1 MPIQLPGQNQPI
13 DYDFISSIVN
23 SLNLLESRV
32 NSGSNNESN
41 LNGEQTTPSNVAFFT
56 KGMGVTIGKNTKTS
70 QDIRF
75 ESVSFIKPP
84 IVTATASADVSS
96 TVFLITVTN
105 ITAIGCTIN
114 IVSSSAPTKEIP
126 ATINI
131 IAIGPRK

>member
-23 SLNLLESRV
+23 SLNKLESTV

-41 LNGEQTTPSNVAFFT
+41 LNGKQTTPSNVAFFT
-56 KGMGVTIGKNTKTS
+56 KGLGITIAKSTKTS

-84 IVTATASADVSS
+84 IVTATATADISS
-96 TVFLITVTN
+96 TVFSIIVTN

-114 IVSSSAPTKEIP
+114 IISSSAPTKEIP

-131 IAIGPRK
+131 IAIGPRA